1 MAADAFSPSRRARRH
16 HLKEKPEEVHNVIRT
31 AVRSN
36 FLFRHLNDAMLREL
50 VLQMVPIHVT
60 PNQTVIKQGDKG
72 DFFYVAEKGS
82 YDVLVDDVRV
92 HTYVAQPEMGKFPCF
107 GELALLYAKPRAASV
122 VASEEG
128 TLWGLDRRGFRSV
141 QMFSTGV
148 DLTKLLRKMDILSSL
163 PFNSLQLLMNAMQE
177 VSYHGGEY
185 VFRCG
190 DKGDSMYVI
199 MRGNAIVTK
208 PAALGADEAEDDEE
222 EIMQLEEHMYFGE
235 RALLDNAPRAASVRA
250 ITPLQC
256 MCIDRAT
263 FEKLLGPLQGIIDAD
278 RQRREREAA
287 LQQMQLEA
295 AGLTGA
301 THSSFRIEAPIV
313 RLDSGGLLA
322 VQHLG
327 TSRTYTV
334 RAEAKVKLLDLE
346 QTDRVARELAIMRR
360 IGAVGHLPMLP
371 ACLCTFASP
380 VALFALFKARIACE
394 LSFFLESGPL
404 APDAVRFLAACV
416 VIALEKLHVEL
427 GAVYRN
433 LTPDALTVDENGC
446 VCLMDFRLAKA
457 LASSDRTYTL
467 CGAADYLSPEQVTCS
482 GHGCSTDLWSLGVLL
497 WEASAG
503 EGPWGPVDADNEML
517 IYKKVTAHAAGNLR
531 HPKEF
536 EPALSSL
543 LDEMI
548 VPDPDARLGA
558 GKGGFER
565 LREHAYFQDAQWTM
579 LAEGAMESPLC
590 KAAAMHMRSQLGS
603 RSKKDPGN
611 DTALQELVGTTE
623 YAGDTS
629 WFKDY

>member
-1 MAADAFSPSRRARRH
+1 M
-16 HLKEKPEEVHNVIRT
+16 HNIIRT

-60 PNQTVIKQGDKG
+60 AEQAVITQGDKG
-72 DFFYVAEKGS
+72 DFFYVAERGA
-82 YDVLVDDVRV
+82 YDVLVDGVRV
-92 HTYVAQPEMGKFPCF
+92 HTYVAQPEEGKFPCF

-177 VSYHGGEY
+177 VSFHGGEH

-199 MRGNAIVTK
+199 MRGNAVVTK
-208 PAALGADEAEDDEE
+208 PSAALGADEAAEDDEEE
-222 EIMQLEEHMYFGE
+222 EIMQLEEHSYFGE

-256 MCIDRAT
+256 MCVERAT
-263 FEKLLGPLQGIIDAD
+263 FEKLLGPLQAIIDAD

-287 LQQMQLEA
+287 QQQMQLEA

-301 THSSFRIEAPIV
+301 THASFRVEAPVV

-327 TSRTYTV
+327 TSRTYTM

-346 QTDRVARELAIMRR
+346 QTERVARELAIMRR
-360 IGAVGHLPMLP
+360 VGAVGGHLPMLP

-380 VALFALFKARIACE
+380 VALFSLFKARAACE
-394 LSFFLESGPL
+394 LSCFLESGPL
-404 APDAVRFLAACV
+404 APDAVRYLAACV
-416 VIALEKLHVEL
+416 VVALEKLHVDL

-446 VCLMDFRLAKA
+446 VCLMDFRLAKT
-457 LASSDRTYTL
+457 LATSDKTYTL
-467 CGAADYLSPEQVTCS
+467 CGTADYLSPEQVTCS
-482 GHGCSTDLWSLGVLL
+482 GHGCPADLWALGVLL
-497 WEASAG
+497 WEAAAG

-517 IYKKVTAHAAGNLR
+517 IYKKVTAHEAGKLR
-531 HPKEF
+531 HPKGSF
-536 EPALSSL
+536 EPALASL
-543 LDEMI
+543 LDALI

-558 GKGGFER
+558 GAGGFAR

-579 LAEGAMESPLC
+579 LAEGAMESPLG

-603 RSKKDPGN
+603 RSKKDPAD
-611 DTALQELVGTTE
+611 DTALQDLVGTTE
-623 YAGDTS
+623 YAGDAS
-629 WFKDY
+629 WFKGY